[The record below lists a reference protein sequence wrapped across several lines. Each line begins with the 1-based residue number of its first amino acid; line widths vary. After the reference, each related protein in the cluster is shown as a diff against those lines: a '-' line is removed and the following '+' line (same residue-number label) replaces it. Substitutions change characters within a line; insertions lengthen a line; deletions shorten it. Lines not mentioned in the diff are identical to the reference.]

1 MTCAMRYVRRP
12 RKSTVLHRRR
22 HIFLYC
28 ALHNHRSV
36 GRIVIFYP
44 DDRTT
49 KRRVSRGYALLYHAY
64 ELQRSWLN
72 SASAFASIGV
82 EMLNNPANP
91 FNYIGPMGY
100 MNIGPVAASAL
111 EVFAHATASYGKP
124 AWNLEAIEVDGV
136 ADSVVEATVVNRPF
150 GDLKEFYRE
159 NLPDDAPRM
168 LVVAPMSGH
177 YATLLRGTV
186 ERMLQN
192 YRVFVTDWADA
203 KTVPLHEGT
212 FDLDDYMDYVI
223 GFLEHIGEGAHVM
236 AVCQPSVP
244 VFAATAIMNRDAHP
258 CAPRTLTMMG
268 GPIDTRCS
276 PTSVNDLAMDR
287 PIEWFRH
294 NVIATVPMQYRGAG
308 RRVYPGFMQ
317 LAGFMSMNLGNH
329 MMSHYEMFKH
339 LTVGDDES
347 AQATKDFYDEY
358 RSVCDMT
365 AEFYLQTV
373 QEVFQDHALPNGTFL
388 HRGKRVDLG
397 DITRTALLAIEGER
411 DDISG
416 LGQTKAALRLTP
428 RLDASKKRY
437 YMAEGAGHYGIFN
450 GSRWREKIA
459 PVVEEFIAAHG

>member
-1 MTCAMRYVRRP
+1 LHKRC
-12 RKSTVLHRRR
+12 RK
-22 HIFLYC
+22 
-28 ALHNHRSV
+28 
-36 GRIVIFYP
+36 GRIAVFRP
-44 DDRTT
+44 VRD
-49 KRRVSRGYALLYHAY
+49 KKKGRVSRGYALLYHAH

-72 SASAFASIGV
+72 SASTFASIGV

-91 FNYIGPMGY
+91 LNYVGPMGY
-100 MNIGPVAASAL
+100 MNIGPIAASAL
-111 EVFAHATASYGKP
+111 EVFAHATATYGKP
-124 AWNLEAIEVDGV
+124 AWNIEAVDAGGESHPVIE
-136 ADSVVEATVVNRPF
+136 STVVNMPF

-159 NLPDDAPRM
+159 DLPEDAPRL

-186 ERMLQN
+186 ERMLEN

-203 KTVPLHEGT
+203 KTVPLHEGE
-212 FDLDDYMDYVI
+212 FDLDDYIDYVI
-223 GFLEHIGEGAHVM
+223 AYLEHIGPGANVM

-244 VFAATAIMNRDAHP
+244 VFAATAIMNADKHP
-258 CAPRTLTMMG
+258 CTPKTLTMMG

-276 PTSVNDLAMDR
+276 PTSVNDLAMER

-294 NVIATVPMQYRGAG
+294 SVIATVPMQYRGAG

-373 QEVFQDHALPNGTFL
+373 EEVFQTHSLPNGTFV
-388 HRGKRVDLG
+388 HRDKPVDLA
-397 DITRTALLAIEGER
+397 DITATALLAIEGER

-416 LGQTKAALRLTP
+416 LGQTKAALDLTP
-428 RLDASKKRY
+428 KLSDWKKRY

-450 GSRWREKIA
+450 GSKWRGKIA

>member
-1 MTCAMRYVRRP
+1 MRYVRRP

-192 YRVFVTDWADA
+192 FRVFVTDWADA

-416 LGQTKAALRLTP
+416 LGQTKAALELTP